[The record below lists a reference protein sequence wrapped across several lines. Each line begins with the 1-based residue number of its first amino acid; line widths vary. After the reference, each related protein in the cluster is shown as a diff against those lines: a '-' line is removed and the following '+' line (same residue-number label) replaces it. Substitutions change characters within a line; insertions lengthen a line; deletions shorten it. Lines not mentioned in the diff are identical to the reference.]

1 MEQAIKILIVEDN
14 VIIADDM
21 QSMLEDI
28 GYEIVDNVIV
38 YEQAVEVLKNKQVDL
53 VLIDIILAS
62 DKTGIDLGKH
72 IRENYDIPFIFVT
85 SNSDRATVENAKTVK
100 PNGYLVKPFEQQDL
114 YTSIEIALSNFI
126 YGNQSS
132 NKESAFDAETNDNA
146 PMSNS
151 ILKDSIFVKKQHL
164 YYRIQFGDIQFIKAD
179 NVYLEVNT
187 ADKKFLVRSPLKDYL
202 EKLPKNKFY
211 RAHKSYIVN
220 VDHIDAINSKDIM
233 INNTL
238 IPISKDFK
246 EFIIS
251 AMNSWSDVFYEPFET
266 QIKKFKFV
274 FLDMNFC
281 IVRQNCKT

>member
-1 MEQAIKILIVEDN
+1 MEQPIKILIVEDN

-21 QSMLEDI
+21 QSMLEEI

-38 YEQAVEVLKNKQVDL
+38 YEQAVEVLKTQQVDL

-126 YGNQSS
+126 YGKQNVAKGLSS
-132 NKESAFDAETNDNA
+132 EVVEKDV

-151 ILKDSIFVKKQHL
+151 VLKDSIFVKKQHL

-187 ADKKFLVRSPLKDYL
+187 VDKKFLVRSPLKDYL
-202 EKLPKNKFY
+202 EKLPQNKFY

-251 AMNSWSDVFYEPFET
+251 AMNS
-266 QIKKFKFV
+266 
-274 FLDMNFC
+274 
-281 IVRQNCKT
+281 

>member
-1 MEQAIKILIVEDN
+1 VEQPIRILIVEDN

-21 QSMLEDI
+21 QSMLEEI

-38 YEQAVEVLKNKQVDL
+38 YEQAVEVLKNKDVDL

-72 IRENYDIPFIFVT
+72 IRENYNIPFIFVT

-114 YTSIEIALSNFI
+114 YTSIEIALSNFTSVKNN
-126 YGNQSS
+126 GASESQEEEDDRLMS
-132 NKESAFDAETNDNA
+132 NKV
-146 PMSNS
+146 
-151 ILKDSIFVKKQHL
+151 LKDSIFVKKQHL

-187 ADKKFLVRSPLKDYL
+187 VDKKFLVRSPLKDYL
-202 EKLPKNKFY
+202 EKLPQQKFY

-220 VDHIDAINSKDIM
+220 VDHIDAINSKDIL

-238 IPISKDFK
+238 IPISKEFK

-251 AMNSWSDVFYEPFET
+251 AMNS
-266 QIKKFKFV
+266 
-274 FLDMNFC
+274 
-281 IVRQNCKT
+281 

>member
-1 MEQAIKILIVEDN
+1 LEQAIKILIVEDN

-21 QSMLEDI
+21 QSMLEEI

-38 YEQAVEVLKNKQVDL
+38 YEQAIEVLKSKQVDL

-126 YGNQSS
+126 YGKQSAS
-132 NKESAFDAETNDNA
+132 NDTNTGNDDSDDNVA
-146 PMSNS
+146 MSNS

-164 YYRIQFGDIQFIKAD
+164 YYRIQFGDIYFIKAD

-220 VDHIDAINSKDIM
+220 VDHIDAINSKDIL

-251 AMNSWSDVFYEPFET
+251 AMNS
-266 QIKKFKFV
+266 
-274 FLDMNFC
+274 
-281 IVRQNCKT
+281 

>member
-1 MEQAIKILIVEDN
+1 MEQPIKILIVEDN

-21 QSMLEDI
+21 QSMLEEI

-38 YEQAVEVLKNKQVDL
+38 YEQAEEVLRTQQVDL

-72 IRENYDIPFIFVT
+72 IRANYDIPFIFVT
-85 SNSDRATVENAKTVK
+85 SNSDRATVENAKAVQ

-126 YGNQSS
+126 QS
-132 NKESAFDAETNDNA
+132 KQQPRPTSASTEDSGDVATTG
-146 PMSNS
+146 SV
-151 ILKDSIFVKKQHL
+151 LKDSIFVKKQHL
-164 YYRIQFGDIQFIKAD
+164 YYRIQFEDIQFIKAD

-187 ADKKFLVRSPLKDYL
+187 VDKKFLVRSPLKDYL
-202 EKLPKNKFY
+202 QKLPQNKFY

-220 VDHIDAINSKDIM
+220 VDHIDAINSRDIM
-233 INNTL
+233 INDTL

-251 AMNSWSDVFYEPFET
+251 AMNS
-266 QIKKFKFV
+266 
-274 FLDMNFC
+274 
-281 IVRQNCKT
+281 

>member
-1 MEQAIKILIVEDN
+1 MEHPIRILIVEDN

-21 QSMLEDI
+21 QSMLEEI

-38 YEQAVEVLKNKQVDL
+38 YEQAVEVLKNNHVDL

-72 IRENYDIPFIFVT
+72 IRENYNIPFIFVT

-100 PNGYLVKPFEQQDL
+100 PDGYLVKPFEQQDL
-114 YTSIEIALSNFI
+114 YTSIEIALSNFS
-126 YGNQSS
+126 YAR
-132 NKESAFDAETNDNA
+132 KENSKEFEEAGESFT
-146 PMSNS
+146 SNS
-151 ILKDSIFVKKQHL
+151 VLKDSIFVKKQHL
-164 YYRIQFGDIQFIKAD
+164 YYRIQFKDIQFIKAD

-202 EKLPKNKFY
+202 EKLPQNKFY

-220 VDHIDAINSKDIM
+220 VDHIDAINSKDIV
-233 INNTL
+233 INNNL

-246 EFIIS
+246 EFILS
-251 AMNSWSDVFYEPFET
+251 SMNS
-266 QIKKFKFV
+266 
-274 FLDMNFC
+274 
-281 IVRQNCKT
+281 

>member
-1 MEQAIKILIVEDN
+1 MEQPIRILIVEDN

-21 QSMLEDI
+21 QSMLEEI

-38 YEQAVEVLKNKQVDL
+38 YEQAEEVLKTQQVDL

-72 IRENYDIPFIFVT
+72 IRANYDIPFIFVT

-114 YTSIEIALSNFI
+114 YTSIEIALSNFT
-126 YGNQSS
+126 YGADEG
-132 NKESAFDAETNDNA
+132 KNA
-146 PMSNS
+146 HMPTEDDVPMSNS
-151 ILKDSIFVKKQHL
+151 VLKDSIFVKKQHL

-187 ADKKFLVRSPLKDYL
+187 VDKKFLVRSPLKDYL

-233 INNTL
+233 INNNL

-251 AMNSWSDVFYEPFET
+251 AMNS
-266 QIKKFKFV
+266 
-274 FLDMNFC
+274 
-281 IVRQNCKT
+281 

>member
-1 MEQAIKILIVEDN
+1 MEQPIRILIVEDN

-21 QSMLEDI
+21 QSMLEEI

-38 YEQAVEVLKNKQVDL
+38 YEQAVEVLKNKEVDL

-72 IRENYDIPFIFVT
+72 IREKYNIPFIFVT

-114 YTSIEIALSNFI
+114 YTSIEIALSNFD
-126 YGNQSS
+126 YSEKKQSS
-132 NKESAFDAETNDNA
+132 SGANSVAEEEESVV
-146 PMSNS
+146 SNS
-151 ILKDSIFVKKQHL
+151 VLKDSIFVKKQHL

-187 ADKKFLVRSPLKDYL
+187 VDKKFLVRSPLKDYL

-233 INNTL
+233 INNNL

-251 AMNSWSDVFYEPFET
+251 AMNS
-266 QIKKFKFV
+266 
-274 FLDMNFC
+274 
-281 IVRQNCKT
+281 

>member
-21 QSMLEDI
+21 QSMLEEI

-38 YEQAVEVLKNKQVDL
+38 YEQAIEVLKSKQVDL

-126 YGNQSS
+126 YGKETSS
-132 NKESAFDAETNDNA
+132 KGSNISGNSESSDNVA
-146 PMSNS
+146 MSNS

-164 YYRIQFGDIQFIKAD
+164 YYRIQFGDIHFIKAD

-233 INNTL
+233 INNNL

-251 AMNSWSDVFYEPFET
+251 AMNS
-266 QIKKFKFV
+266 
-274 FLDMNFC
+274 
-281 IVRQNCKT
+281 

>member
-1 MEQAIKILIVEDN
+1 MEHPIKILIVEDN

-21 QSMLEDI
+21 QSMLEEI
-28 GYEIVDNVIV
+28 GYEVVDNVIV
-38 YEQAVEVLKNKQVDL
+38 YEQAIEVLKNNHVDL

-72 IRENYDIPFIFVT
+72 IRQNYNIPFIFVT
-85 SNSDRATVENAKTVK
+85 SNSDKATVENAKTVK
-100 PNGYLVKPFEQQDL
+100 PDGYLVKPFEQQDL
-114 YTSIEIALSNFI
+114 YTSIEIALSNFN
-126 YGNQSS
+126 YAK
-132 NKESAFDAETNDNA
+132 KESRSEIEESNGDSFT
-146 PMSNS
+146 SNS
-151 ILKDSIFVKKQHL
+151 VLKDSIFVKKQHL

-187 ADKKFLVRSPLKDYL
+187 VDKKFLVRSPLKDYL

-251 AMNSWSDVFYEPFET
+251 SMNS
-266 QIKKFKFV
+266 
-274 FLDMNFC
+274 
-281 IVRQNCKT
+281 

>member
-1 MEQAIKILIVEDN
+1 
-14 VIIADDM
+14 
-21 QSMLEDI
+21 MLEEI

-38 YEQAVEVLKNKQVDL
+38 YEQAVEVLKNNHIDL

-72 IRENYDIPFIFVT
+72 IRDVYNIPFIFVT

-100 PNGYLVKPFEQQDL
+100 PDGYLVKPFEQQDL
-114 YTSIEIALSNFI
+114 YTSIEIALSNFNYARKENSKEI
-126 YGNQSS
+126 TGN
-132 NKESAFDAETNDNA
+132 EGDTFT
-146 PMSNS
+146 SNS
-151 ILKDSIFVKKQHL
+151 VLKDSIFVKKQHL

-187 ADKKFLVRSPLKDYL
+187 VDKKFLVRSPLKDYL

-220 VDHIDAINSKDIM
+220 VDHIDAINSKDIV
-233 INNTL
+233 INNNL

-251 AMNSWSDVFYEPFET
+251 SMNS
-266 QIKKFKFV
+266 
-274 FLDMNFC
+274 
-281 IVRQNCKT
+281 

>member
-1 MEQAIKILIVEDN
+1 M
-14 VIIADDM
+14 IIADDM
-21 QSMLEDI
+21 QSMLEEI

-38 YEQAVEVLKNKQVDL
+38 YEQAEKVLKTEQVDL

-114 YTSIEIALSNFI
+114 YTSIEIALSNFT
-126 YGNQSS
+126 YGTNKAVAS
-132 NKESAFDAETNDNA
+132 NENMGDDDV

-151 ILKDSIFVKKQHL
+151 VLKDSIFVKKQHL
-164 YYRIQFGDIQFIKAD
+164 YYRIQFEDIQFIKAD

-187 ADKKFLVRSPLKDYL
+187 VDKKFLVRSPLKDYL
-202 EKLPKNKFY
+202 EKLPKKKFY

-233 INNTL
+233 INNNL
-238 IPISKDFK
+238 IPISKEFK

-251 AMNSWSDVFYEPFET
+251 AMNS
-266 QIKKFKFV
+266 
-274 FLDMNFC
+274 
-281 IVRQNCKT
+281 

>member
-1 MEQAIKILIVEDN
+1 MEQPIKILIVEDN

-21 QSMLEDI
+21 QSMLEEI

-38 YEQAVEVLKNKQVDL
+38 YEQAVEVLKTQQVDL

-126 YGNQSS
+126 YGKQNVAKGISS
-132 NKESAFDAETNDNA
+132 EDVNEDV

-187 ADKKFLVRSPLKDYL
+187 IDKKFLVRSPLKDYL
-202 EKLPKNKFY
+202 EKLPQNKFY

-246 EFIIS
+246 DFIIS
-251 AMNSWSDVFYEPFET
+251 AMNS
-266 QIKKFKFV
+266 
-274 FLDMNFC
+274 
-281 IVRQNCKT
+281 

>member
-1 MEQAIKILIVEDN
+1 MDQPIKILIVEDN

-21 QSMLEDI
+21 QSMLEEI

-38 YEQAVEVLKNKQVDL
+38 YEQAEEVLKNNEVDL

-62 DKTGIDLGKH
+62 DKTGIDLGQH
-72 IRENYDIPFIFVT
+72 IREKYNIPFIFVT
-85 SNSDRATVENAKTVK
+85 SNSDRATVENAKSVK

-114 YTSIEIALSNFI
+114 YTSIEIALSNFD
-126 YGNQSS
+126 YNAATEGGTPGVAHV
-132 NKESAFDAETNDNA
+132 ESA
-146 PMSNS
+146 MGNS
-151 ILKDSIFVKKQHL
+151 VLKDSIFVKKQHL
-164 YYRIQFGDIQFIKAD
+164 YYRIQFEDIQFIKAD

-202 EKLPKNKFY
+202 EKLPKHKFY

-251 AMNSWSDVFYEPFET
+251 AMNS
-266 QIKKFKFV
+266 
-274 FLDMNFC
+274 
-281 IVRQNCKT
+281 

>member
-1 MEQAIKILIVEDN
+1 MEQPIKILIVEDN

-21 QSMLEDI
+21 QSMLEEI

-38 YEQAVEVLKNKQVDL
+38 YEQAVEVLKTKEVDL

-72 IRENYDIPFIFVT
+72 IRDNYNIPFIFVT

-114 YTSIEIALSNFI
+114 YTSIEIALSNFD
-126 YGNQSS
+126 YA
-132 NKESAFDAETNDNA
+132 NKASTADTSGPADK
-146 PMSNS
+146 MSPNS
-151 ILKDSIFVKKQHL
+151 VLKDSIFVKKQHL
-164 YYRIQFGDIQFIKAD
+164 YYRIPFGDIQFIKAD

-187 ADKKFLVRSPLKDYL
+187 IDKKFLVRSPLKDYL
-202 EKLPKNKFY
+202 EKLPRNKFY

-220 VDHIDAINSKDIM
+220 VDHIDAVNSKDIM

-246 EFIIS
+246 EFILS
-251 AMNSWSDVFYEPFET
+251 AMNS
-266 QIKKFKFV
+266 
-274 FLDMNFC
+274 
-281 IVRQNCKT
+281 

>member
-1 MEQAIKILIVEDN
+1 MEQPIKILIVEDN

-21 QSMLEDI
+21 QSMLEEI

-38 YEQAVEVLKNKQVDL
+38 YEQAVEVLKNQQVDL

-72 IRENYDIPFIFVT
+72 IRDNYDIPFIFVT

-126 YGNQSS
+126 YGKQSGG
-132 NKESAFDAETNDNA
+132 SANNGDVNEDG

-187 ADKKFLVRSPLKDYL
+187 VDKKFLVRSPLKDYL

-233 INNTL
+233 INDTL

-251 AMNSWSDVFYEPFET
+251 AMNS
-266 QIKKFKFV
+266 
-274 FLDMNFC
+274 
-281 IVRQNCKT
+281 

>member
-1 MEQAIKILIVEDN
+1 
-14 VIIADDM
+14 M
-21 QSMLEDI
+21 QSMLEEI

-38 YEQAVEVLKNKQVDL
+38 YEQAVEVLKNKEVDL

-72 IRENYDIPFIFVT
+72 IRENYNIPFIFVT

-114 YTSIEIALSNFI
+114 YTSIEIALSNFTSVK
-126 YGNQSS
+126 NNVASESQEEEDDRLMS
-132 NKESAFDAETNDNA
+132 NKV
-146 PMSNS
+146 
-151 ILKDSIFVKKQHL
+151 LKDSIFVKKQHL

-187 ADKKFLVRSPLKDYL
+187 VDKKFLVRSPLKDYL
-202 EKLPKNKFY
+202 EKLPQHKFY

-220 VDHIDAINSKDIM
+220 VDHIDAINSKDIL

-238 IPISKDFK
+238 IPISKEFK

-251 AMNSWSDVFYEPFET
+251 AMNS
-266 QIKKFKFV
+266 
-274 FLDMNFC
+274 
-281 IVRQNCKT
+281 

>member
-1 MEQAIKILIVEDN
+1 MEQPIKILIVEDN

-21 QSMLEDI
+21 QSMLEEI

-38 YEQAVEVLKNKQVDL
+38 YEQAVEVLKTKEVDL

-72 IRENYDIPFIFVT
+72 IRDNYNIPFIFVT

-114 YTSIEIALSNFI
+114 YTSIEIALSNFD
-126 YGNQSS
+126 YE
-132 NKESAFDAETNDNA
+132 NKGASAEGGDQADKTS
-146 PMSNS
+146 PNS
-151 ILKDSIFVKKQHL
+151 VLKDSIFVKKQHL
-164 YYRIQFGDIQFIKAD
+164 YYRIPFGDIQFIKAD

-187 ADKKFLVRSPLKDYL
+187 IDKKFLVRSPLKDYL
-202 EKLPKNKFY
+202 QKLPRNKFY

-220 VDHIDAINSKDIM
+220 VDHIDAVNSKDIM

-246 EFIIS
+246 EFILS
-251 AMNSWSDVFYEPFET
+251 AMNS
-266 QIKKFKFV
+266 
-274 FLDMNFC
+274 
-281 IVRQNCKT
+281 

>member
-1 MEQAIKILIVEDN
+1 LEQPIRILIVEDN

-21 QSMLEDI
+21 QSMLEEI

-38 YEQAVEVLKNKQVDL
+38 YEQAEEVLKTQKVDL

-114 YTSIEIALSNFI
+114 YTSIEIALSNFT
-126 YGNQSS
+126 YGASE
-132 NKESAFDAETNDNA
+132 NKGENNHLTEDDV

-151 ILKDSIFVKKQHL
+151 VLKDSIFVKKQHL

-187 ADKKFLVRSPLKDYL
+187 VDKKFLVRSPLKDYL
-202 EKLPKNKFY
+202 EKLPKKKFY

-233 INNTL
+233 INNNL

-251 AMNSWSDVFYEPFET
+251 AMNS
-266 QIKKFKFV
+266 
-274 FLDMNFC
+274 
-281 IVRQNCKT
+281 

>member
-1 MEQAIKILIVEDN
+1 MDQPIKILIVEDN

-21 QSMLEDI
+21 QSMLEEI

-38 YEQAVEVLKNKQVDL
+38 YEQAVEVLKNKEVDL

-62 DKTGIDLGKH
+62 DKTGIDLGQH
-72 IRENYDIPFIFVT
+72 IRDNYNIPFIFVT

-114 YTSIEIALSNFI
+114 YTSIEIALSNFD
-126 YGNQSS
+126 YST
-132 NKESAFDAETNDNA
+132 DASGSPVAA
-146 PMSNS
+146 PGEGVVGTSV
-151 ILKDSIFVKKQHL
+151 LKDSIFVKKQHL
-164 YYRIQFGDIQFIKAD
+164 YYRIQFDDIQFIKAD

-251 AMNSWSDVFYEPFET
+251 AMNS
-266 QIKKFKFV
+266 
-274 FLDMNFC
+274 
-281 IVRQNCKT
+281 

>member
-1 MEQAIKILIVEDN
+1 MEQPIRILIVEDN

-21 QSMLEDI
+21 QSMLEEI

-38 YEQAVEVLKNKQVDL
+38 YEQAVEVLKTQKVDL

-114 YTSIEIALSNFI
+114 YTSIEIALSNFT
-126 YGNQSS
+126 YGTGE
-132 NKESAFDAETNDNA
+132 NKGGNNHPTQDDV

-151 ILKDSIFVKKQHL
+151 VLKDSIFVKKQHL

-187 ADKKFLVRSPLKDYL
+187 VDKKFLVRSPLKDYL

-233 INNTL
+233 INNNL

-251 AMNSWSDVFYEPFET
+251 AMNS
-266 QIKKFKFV
+266 
-274 FLDMNFC
+274 
-281 IVRQNCKT
+281 

>member
-1 MEQAIKILIVEDN
+1 LEQAIKILIVEDN

-21 QSMLEDI
+21 QSMLEEI

-38 YEQAVEVLKNKQVDL
+38 YEQAVEVLKSKQVDL

-126 YGNQSS
+126 YGKQTTANT
-132 NKESAFDAETNDNA
+132 TNDDNGA
-146 PMSNS
+146 SDDNVAMSNS

-164 YYRIQFGDIQFIKAD
+164 YYRIQFGDIHFIKAD

-233 INNTL
+233 INNNL

-251 AMNSWSDVFYEPFET
+251 AMNS
-266 QIKKFKFV
+266 
-274 FLDMNFC
+274 
-281 IVRQNCKT
+281 

>member
-1 MEQAIKILIVEDN
+1 MERPVKILIVEDN

-21 QSMLEDI
+21 QSMLEEI

-38 YEQAVEVLKNKQVDL
+38 YEQAEQVLKTKEVDL

-72 IRENYDIPFIFVT
+72 IRDNYNIPFIFVT

-114 YTSIEIALSNFI
+114 YTSIEIALSNFD
-126 YGNQSS
+126 YSGKSETDAPASS
-132 NKESAFDAETNDNA
+132 DDKVV
-146 PMSNS
+146 SNS
-151 ILKDSIFVKKQHL
+151 VLRDSIFVKKQHL
-164 YYRIQFGDIQFIKAD
+164 YYRIQFGDIQYIKAD
-179 NVYLEVNT
+179 NVYLEVHT
-187 ADKKFLVRSPLKDYL
+187 IDKKFLVRSPLKDYL

-233 INNTL
+233 INNKL

-251 AMNSWSDVFYEPFET
+251 AMNS
-266 QIKKFKFV
+266 
-274 FLDMNFC
+274 
-281 IVRQNCKT
+281 

>member
-1 MEQAIKILIVEDN
+1 MEQPIRILIVEDN

-21 QSMLEDI
+21 QSMLEEI

-38 YEQAVEVLKNKQVDL
+38 YEQAVKVLESEQVDL

-72 IRENYDIPFIFVT
+72 IRDNYDIPFIFVT

-114 YTSIEIALSNFI
+114 YTSIEIALSNFT
-126 YGNQSS
+126 YGASKSGESS
-132 NKESAFDAETNDNA
+132 RQEDI

-151 ILKDSIFVKKQHL
+151 VLKDSIFVKKQHL

-187 ADKKFLVRSPLKDYL
+187 VDKKFLVRSPLKDYL

-220 VDHIDAINSKDIM
+220 VDHIDAINSKDVM
-233 INNTL
+233 INKNL

-251 AMNSWSDVFYEPFET
+251 AMNS
-266 QIKKFKFV
+266 
-274 FLDMNFC
+274 
-281 IVRQNCKT
+281 

>member
-1 MEQAIKILIVEDN
+1 MERPIRILIVEDN

-21 QSMLEDI
+21 QSMLEEI

-38 YEQAVEVLKNKQVDL
+38 YEQAERVLKAEQVDL

-114 YTSIEIALSNFI
+114 YTSIEIALSNFT
-126 YGNQSS
+126 YGTGKSS
-132 NKESAFDAETNDNA
+132 SGEIMSDDDV

-151 ILKDSIFVKKQHL
+151 VLKDSIFVKKQHL

-187 ADKKFLVRSPLKDYL
+187 VDKKFLVRSPLKDYL
-202 EKLPKNKFY
+202 EKLPKKKFY

-220 VDHIDAINSKDIM
+220 VDHIDAINSKDVM
-233 INNTL
+233 INNNL

-251 AMNSWSDVFYEPFET
+251 AMNS
-266 QIKKFKFV
+266 
-274 FLDMNFC
+274 
-281 IVRQNCKT
+281 

>member
-1 MEQAIKILIVEDN
+1 LEHPIKILIVEDN

-21 QSMLEDI
+21 QSMLEEI
-28 GYEIVDNVIV
+28 GYEVVDNVIV
-38 YEQAVEVLKNKQVDL
+38 YEQAVEVLKNNHVDL

-72 IRENYDIPFIFVT
+72 IRSQYNIPFIFVT
-85 SNSDRATVENAKTVK
+85 SNSDKATVENAKTVK
-100 PNGYLVKPFEQQDL
+100 PDGYLVKPFEQQDL
-114 YTSIEIALSNFI
+114 YTSIEIALSNFN
-126 YGNQSS
+126 YSKKTNS
-132 NKESAFDAETNDNA
+132 KEMDNSEEGESLT
-146 PMSNS
+146 SNS
-151 ILKDSIFVKKQHL
+151 VLKDSIFVKKQHL

-187 ADKKFLVRSPLKDYL
+187 VDKKFLVRSPLKDYL

-251 AMNSWSDVFYEPFET
+251 SMNS
-266 QIKKFKFV
+266 
-274 FLDMNFC
+274 
-281 IVRQNCKT
+281 

>member
-1 MEQAIKILIVEDN
+1 MEQPIRILIVEDN

-21 QSMLEDI
+21 QSMLEEI

-38 YEQAVEVLKNKQVDL
+38 YEQAVEVLKNKEVDL

-72 IRENYDIPFIFVT
+72 IRENYNIPFIFVT

-114 YTSIEIALSNFI
+114 YTSIEIALSNFTSVKNT
-126 YGNQSS
+126 GTSSENQEENDDRLLS
-132 NKESAFDAETNDNA
+132 NKV
-146 PMSNS
+146 
-151 ILKDSIFVKKQHL
+151 LKDSIFVKKQHL

-187 ADKKFLVRSPLKDYL
+187 VDKKFLVRSPLKDYL
-202 EKLPKNKFY
+202 EKLPQHKFY

-220 VDHIDAINSKDIM
+220 VDHIDAINSKDILV
-233 INNTL
+233 NNTL
-238 IPISKDFK
+238 IPISKEFK

-251 AMNSWSDVFYEPFET
+251 AMNS
-266 QIKKFKFV
+266 
-274 FLDMNFC
+274 
-281 IVRQNCKT
+281 

>member
-1 MEQAIKILIVEDN
+1 MEQPIKILIVEDN

-21 QSMLEDI
+21 QSMLEEI

-38 YEQAVEVLKNKQVDL
+38 YEQAVDVLKNNEVDL

-72 IRENYDIPFIFVT
+72 IRQHYNIPFIFVT

-100 PNGYLVKPFEQQDL
+100 PDGYLVKPFEQQDL
-114 YTSIEIALSNFI
+114 YTSIEIALSNFN
-126 YGNQSS
+126 YSRKENS
-132 NKESAFDAETNDNA
+132 KESTGTEGDSFT
-146 PMSNS
+146 SNS
-151 ILKDSIFVKKQHL
+151 VLKDSIFVKKQHL
-164 YYRIQFGDIQFIKAD
+164 YYRIQFTDIQFIKAD

-220 VDHIDAINSKDIM
+220 VDHIDAINSKDIV
-233 INNTL
+233 INNNL

-251 AMNSWSDVFYEPFET
+251 SMNS
-266 QIKKFKFV
+266 
-274 FLDMNFC
+274 
-281 IVRQNCKT
+281 

>member
-1 MEQAIKILIVEDN
+1 
-14 VIIADDM
+14 M
-21 QSMLEDI
+21 QM
-28 GYEIVDNVIV
+28 IVDNVIV
-38 YEQAVEVLKNKQVDL
+38 YEQAVEVLKNKEVDL

-72 IRENYDIPFIFVT
+72 IRENYNIPFIFVT

-114 YTSIEIALSNFI
+114 YTSIEIALSNFTSI
-126 YGNQSS
+126 KITGASSESQEEEDDRLMS
-132 NKESAFDAETNDNA
+132 NKV
-146 PMSNS
+146 
-151 ILKDSIFVKKQHL
+151 LKDSIFVKKQHW

-187 ADKKFLVRSPLKDYL
+187 VDKKFLVRSPLKDYL
-202 EKLPKNKFY
+202 EKLPQHKFY

-220 VDHIDAINSKDIM
+220 VDHIDAINSKDIL

-238 IPISKDFK
+238 IPISKEFK

-251 AMNSWSDVFYEPFET
+251 AMNS
-266 QIKKFKFV
+266 
-274 FLDMNFC
+274 
-281 IVRQNCKT
+281 